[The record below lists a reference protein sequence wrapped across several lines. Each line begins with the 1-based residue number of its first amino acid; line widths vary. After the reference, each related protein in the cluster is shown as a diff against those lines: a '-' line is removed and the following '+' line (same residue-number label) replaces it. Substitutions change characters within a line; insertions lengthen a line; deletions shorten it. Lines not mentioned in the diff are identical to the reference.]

1 MKTYRFVLSSFLA
14 VALFAAG
21 CSESPAIKNPGDN
34 SHNQEGIT
42 TLPEPE
48 NIDIPDSTLTVAQA
62 RKICSQLASGASTT
76 EKYYVKGWIQ
86 SLDEDNAS
94 AIQNYGNAIF
104 TLAGVST
111 GVSTQTLIAYQVY
124 GKDGKKIQTEKAIAV
139 GDYVVLYG
147 QLTNYKGTYETVGRG
162 AAYVYSSTNDV
173 FNGKIDTTV
182 ITPDPEGADVPAGTL
197 NVYQANALCDS
208 LISTSGKT
216 TTNKY
221 YIKGYVR
228 SINSGNEEAIK
239 TYGNALFTIAPTKD
253 DSSYST
259 FYAYQVY
266 GKNGQ
271 KLTST
276 EQVQVG
282 DFVVLY
288 GQLTNY
294 SGTYETVGRGASY
307 IYYSTNEQWA
317 N

>member
-1 MKTYRFVLSSFLA
+1 MKTSRFILSSFLA
-14 VALFAAG
+14 VALFASG

-34 SHNQEGIT
+34 SHNQAGIS

-62 RKICSQLASGASTT
+62 RVICSKLASGASTT

-86 SLDEDNAS
+86 SLDEDNAT

-124 GKDGKKIQTEKAIAV
+124 GMEGKKIQTEKAIAV

-147 QLTNYKGTYETVGRG
+147 QLTNYNGTYETVGRG
-162 AAYVYSSTNDV
+162 AAYIYSSTNDV

-182 ITPDPEGADVPAGTL
+182 ITPDPEGANVPAGAL

-216 TTNKY
+216 TTDKY

-228 SINSGNEEAIK
+228 SMTDQTSAVSQ
-239 TYGNALFTIAPTKD
+239 YGNVTFTIAPTKD

-259 FYAYQVY
+259 FYVYQVY
-266 GKNGQ
+266 GKDGK

-276 EQVQVG
+276 EQVKVG
-282 DFVVLY
+282 DFVVIY

-294 SGTYETVGRGASY
+294 GGTYETVGRGASY